1 MSEMAT
7 SNTADTTQSERV
19 VFHCSRTLLNVV
31 DHAAN
36 ASFSSRSDFIRAAFV
51 ERLRREGVISPVTPV
66 AA

>member
-36 ASFSSRSDFIRAAFV
+36 ASFSSRSDFIRK
-51 ERLRREGVISPVTPV
+51 RPLDLTLRRDL
-66 AA
+66 